1 MYECSAMSKLHK
13 PHGVIP
19 MGQLADLM
27 RDTLAE
33 MKRQD
38 DELQEKLNKVVET
51 ADKLVKET
59 DKLIEMIEE

>member
-1 MYECSAMSKLHK
+1 
-13 PHGVIP
+13 

-38 DELQEKLNKVVET
+38 DELQEKLNKVVKT
-51 ADKLVKET
+51 ADNLVKET
-59 DKLIEMIEE
+59 DKLLEMIEE

>member
-1 MYECSAMSKLHK
+1 MPNYLGKPHK

-38 DELQEKLNKVVET
+38 DELQEKLNKVVKT

-59 DKLIEMIEE
+59 DKLIAMIDE

>member
-1 MYECSAMSKLHK
+1 MSKPHK

-38 DELQEKLNKVVET
+38 DELQAKLDQVVNT
-51 ADKLVKET
+51 ANNLVKET
-59 DKLIEMIEE
+59 DKLLEILEEE

>member
-1 MYECSAMSKLHK
+1 
-13 PHGVIP
+13 
-19 MGQLADLM
+19 MGQLTDLM

-38 DELQEKLNKVVET
+38 DELQEKLNKVVKT

-59 DKLIEMIEE
+59 ATLLEIIEE

>member
-1 MYECSAMSKLHK
+1 MSNYLDKPHK
-13 PHGVIP
+13 PHGAIP
-19 MGQLADLM
+19 MGQLTDLM

-38 DELQEKLNKVVET
+38 DELQEKLDKVVKT

-59 DKLIEMIEE
+59 DKLLEIIEE

>member
-1 MYECSAMSKLHK
+1 
-13 PHGVIP
+13 

-38 DELQEKLNKVVET
+38 DELQAKLDQVVNT
-51 ADKLVKET
+51 ANNLVKET
-59 DKLIEMIEE
+59 DKLLEILEEE

>member
-1 MYECSAMSKLHK
+1 
-13 PHGVIP
+13 

-38 DELQEKLNKVVET
+38 DELQEKLNRVVKT
-51 ADKLVKET
+51 ANKLVKET
-59 DKLIEMIEE
+59 DTLLTILEGE